1 MFQTAMFTSLSAK
14 QLDTKE
20 RRRYELKLSKAPNMR
35 TAIIALIAFLVLAS
49 GVTALGAE
57 IKVTDTASLRACV
70 SGNPIPG
77 VVSSSPDVGR
87 TAGPGDTCVIFDGVY
102 ELGSTP
108 LVVSVENLIV
118 RSMNGATATIIQ
130 GEYDGALI
138 SIIVRGVTFGGPAPD
153 QGVTVTNRDTANG
166 IALCVTD
173 DRTPAAT
180 ETPCNVPENDGLGD
194 VDIIPETGADDDFVI
209 TPVGAQGASE
219 NITIQNN
226 RFVNNG
232 EEGVVFTYNVLTAID
247 TIRVLY
253 NEFRQNGGEGLVFGH
268 GTGAIGR
275 RGLDRNVA
283 IEGNIF
289 DRNVQDNDNNLIN
302 SSPGLPGSPADCDA
316 VVPDVRQAAIR
327 FCNSGTIEQVAILN
341 NTILLTGGPQTVDTT
356 RADGILFDIGIIEI
370 RDLLID
376 SNVIHQNTRNGIKF
390 DYVGRLGE
398 NVVISNNRKGAQGI
412 TQNGPAPT
420 LLPDE
425 GNGIYITSRVTEVRG
440 VRFVNNVING
450 NRGQYRDEQ
459 DTDGTP
465 GAYLPSDDDDDG
477 LRYKPCRD
485 GNGISMENSGRVE
498 DVVWDS
504 NDFRQNF
511 NNGVCISNRG
521 DFTRSQ
527 VLNNKFHNNGFGEPI
542 ASGASRQ
549 APYGDGFGVY
559 HDFTIVN
566 PGIAAVTLPSVDGFR
581 IENITF
587 SGNDYRENGHFY
599 EQFDIDDDG
608 DGGTYFGF
616 GFCVFLRTE
625 RQEISRITFE
635 NEICKKNRLGGYR
648 LETDTDSVGVRS
660 GDIREI
666 SYTNVQAIESAGD
679 PTRGGIG
686 ANGAGAAG
694 PTVEVNDNGD
704 GIAHITDNG
713 DIANIR
719 VTNVEASNNGGAG
732 LRLESDATGK
742 SAATDIG
749 DGTTLTRAGDLSEI
763 AIKDSTFNFNGDR
776 SALGSGNGITIR
788 TAQDGSIR
796 NVTID
801 PTEASSNNDHGA
813 LVAASRNVSNV
824 KVENSKFE
832 SNDRNRDTVGDG
844 VQVTANEDL
853 SQIVVNSVTANN
865 NYGGIRV
872 GAAGRQIAQNV
883 MVENCTAN
891 DNVKEGVSLFAGRDL
906 ITGKVNKNKLSGNG
920 IGVYIEAVQRGT
932 DLSVTDNK
940 IVGKNGT
947 GTGIQLKATNTTIT
961 GNDVRNNA
969 VGILVH
975 KAAGSK
981 ANNNNIARNEK
992 YGVDA
997 SALAPGEEFDATN
1010 NWWGEPSG
1018 PKAADNPG
1026 GIGDRVS
1033 QKVRYRPFL
1042 NEPAVETAT
1051 DFVVESLTADKT
1063 DVAVGDSVTFAF
1075 SIKNNGLEEG
1085 TQTVQFI
1092 IRDGLGN
1099 VVLQTS
1105 KQITVNPQG
1114 SRQDNFSF
1122 IFQTPGEYTVT
1133 VTAQPSGSTRSV
1145 KVAVAG
1151 AAACLPFA
1159 LDTNKNKVLDDAEI
1173 ITAIDLWVKNGDV
1186 PGCSPPMKIS
1196 DTQIIQL
1203 IDLWVK
1209 GSQLTVPLGGKVT
1222 SLSANLSVASAFAT
1236 LGASVR
1242 TVRPGESFT
1251 VTVSVDAKD
1260 GISGLLLAQSL
1271 PAGWTVRPVEM
1282 NGAYFKASENKW
1294 LWLNAKGT
1302 VSLSYEV
1309 TVPANAQ
1316 PGVYT
1321 IAGRAKAAVPSIET
1335 ELAPMTVEV
1344 LGAPVALAVKSIT
1357 LSQTPVR
1364 SGGAYFV
1371 VEGVG
1376 IAQTTVRVFSLTGK
1390 LVFNQTAQGN
1400 LVPFSVASELAN
1412 GVYLYVVTVQ
1422 GADGQTVTSKI
1433 EKLVVLR

>member
-1 MFQTAMFTSLSAK
+1 
-14 QLDTKE
+14 
-20 RRRYELKLSKAPNMR
+20 LKLSKAPNMR
-35 TAIIALIAFLVLAS
+35 TVIIALLAIFVISS
-49 GVTALGAE
+49 GLTALGAE

-77 VVSSSPDVGR
+77 VSTSPDVGR

-102 ELGSTP
+102 NVGGTP

-130 GEYDGALI
+130 GSYNGALI

-153 QGVTVTNRDTANG
+153 QGVTVTNTDANNG

-173 DRTPAAT
+173 DRGAASP
-180 ETPCNVPENDGLGD
+180 TPCRVPLAAA
-194 VDIIPETGADDDFVI
+194 DIIPEALGVQTFVVTPTGAG
-209 TPVGAQGASE
+209 GAQE

-232 EEGVVFTYNVLTAID
+232 EEGVVFTYNMLTAID
-247 TIRVLY
+247 TIRVLR
-253 NEFRQNGGEGLVFGH
+253 NEFRNNGGEGLVFGH

-289 DRNVQDNDNNLIN
+289 DRNVQDNANNLTN
-302 SSPGLPGSPADCDA
+302 SSAGLPAAPANCSA
-316 VVPDVRQAAIR
+316 TVPDVRQAAIR
-327 FCNSGTIEQVAILN
+327 FCNSGTVEQVAILN
-341 NTILLTGGPQTVDTT
+341 NTILLTGGPQTAAAT

-398 NVVISNNRKGAQGI
+398 NVVISNNAKGVQGI

-420 LLPDE
+420 LLPNE
-425 GNGIYITSRVTEVRG
+425 GNGIYITARVREVRG
-440 VRFVNNVING
+440 VQFVNNVING
-450 NRGQYRDEQ
+450 NRGQFQGVIAPFAD
-459 DTDGTP
+459 P
-465 GAYLPSDDDDDG
+465 LPVSF
-477 LRYKPCRD
+477 KPCRD
-485 GNGISMENSGRVE
+485 GNGISIEASGRVE
-498 DVVWDS
+498 DVLFDG

-511 NNGVCISNRG
+511 NNGVCIANQG
-521 DFTRSQ
+521 DFTRST
-527 VLNNKFHNNGFGEPI
+527 VTNNKFHNNGFGEPI
-542 ASGASRQ
+542 AAGAARQ

-559 HDFTIVN
+559 HDQTIVN
-566 PGIAAVTLPSVDGFR
+566 PGSSNNLRIDGFR

-587 SGNDYRENGHFY
+587 SGNDYRENGRFY
-599 EQFDIDDDG
+599 QQFDIDG
-608 DGGTYFGF
+608 AGTGGTYFGF

-625 RQEISRITFE
+625 RQEISRISFT
-635 NEICKKNRLGGYR
+635 NEVCKKNRLGGYR
-648 LETDTDSVGVRS
+648 LETDTDSPGVRS

-666 SYTNVQAIESAGD
+666 TWTNVQAIESQGD
-679 PTRGGIG
+679 PTQGGIG
-686 ANGAGAAG
+686 PNGALP

-713 DIANIR
+713 DISNIK

-742 SAATDIG
+742 NAATDIG
-749 DGTTLTRAGDLSEI
+749 DPASLTRAGDI
-763 AIKDSTFNFNGDR
+763 DQVAIKDSAFNFNGDR
-776 SALGSGNGITIR
+776 AALGSGNGISIR
-788 TAQDGSIR
+788 TAVDGSIR

-813 LVAASRNVSNV
+813 FVSASRNVSNV
-824 KVENSKFE
+824 LVENSTFNN
-832 SNDRNRDTVGDG
+832 NDRNRDTVGDG

-853 SQIVVNSVTANN
+853 SQITVRGTTANS

-883 MVENCTAN
+883 LVENCTAN

-906 ITGKVNKNKLSGNG
+906 ISGTVKGCKLSGNG

-940 IVGKNGT
+940 IVGRNGT
-947 GTGIQLKATNTTIT
+947 GVGIQLKATNTTISK
-961 GNDVRNNA
+961 NDIRNNET
-969 VGILVH
+969 GILVH

-992 YGVDA
+992 FGVDA

-1033 QKVRYRPFL
+1033 QKVKYRPFL
-1042 NEPAVETAT
+1042 GEPAVPTET
-1051 DFVVESLTADKT
+1051 DFVVESLTASKT
-1063 DVAVGDSVTFAF
+1063 DVTVGESVTFNYT
-1075 SIKNNGLEEG
+1075 IKNNGTEEG
-1085 TQTVQFI
+1085 TQEVTVV

-1099 VVLQTS
+1099 VVNQS
-1105 KQITVNPQG
+1105 SRQITVNPAG
-1114 SRQDNFSF
+1114 SRQENFSF
-1122 IFQTPGEYTVT
+1122 IFQTPGTYTVT
-1133 VTAQPSGSTRSV
+1133 VTAQPSGSTKSV
-1145 KVAVAG
+1145 TVSVAG
-1151 AAACLPFA
+1151 PAACLPFA
-1159 LDTNKNKVLDDAEI
+1159 LDNNPRNQKIDDAEI
-1173 ITAIDLWVKNGDV
+1173 ITAIDLWVRGGAV
-1186 PGCSPPMKIS
+1186 PGCSPPVTIS

-1209 GSQLTVPLGGKVT
+1209 QAQLTVPLGGKMT
-1222 SLSANLSVASAFAT
+1222 SQSATLSVASTFAT

-1242 TVRPGESFT
+1242 AVRPGESFT

-1260 GISGLLLAQSL
+1260 GISGLLLSQAL
-1271 PAGWTVRPVEM
+1271 PAGWSAKPIQLS
-1282 NGAYFKASENKW
+1282 GAYYKASENKW
-1294 LWLNAKGT
+1294 LWLTAKGT
-1302 VSLSYEV
+1302 VSVSYEV
-1309 TVPANAQ
+1309 TVPATAQ
-1316 PGVYT
+1316 PGLYT
-1321 IAGRAKAAVPSIET
+1321 IAGRVKAAVPGIES
-1335 ELAPMTVEV
+1335 ELQPLTVEV
-1344 LGAPVALAVKSIT
+1344 LGAPVALAVKAIT
-1357 LSQTPVR
+1357 LSQQPVR
-1364 SGGAYFV
+1364 TSGAYFV

-1376 IAQTTVRVFSLTGK
+1376 IAQTTVRVFSMTGK
-1390 LVFNQTAQGN
+1390 LVFSQTAQGN
-1400 LVPFSVASELAN
+1400 VVPFSAASELAN

-1422 GADGQTVTSKI
+1422 GADGQTVTSKLA
-1433 EKLVVLR
+1433 KLVVLR